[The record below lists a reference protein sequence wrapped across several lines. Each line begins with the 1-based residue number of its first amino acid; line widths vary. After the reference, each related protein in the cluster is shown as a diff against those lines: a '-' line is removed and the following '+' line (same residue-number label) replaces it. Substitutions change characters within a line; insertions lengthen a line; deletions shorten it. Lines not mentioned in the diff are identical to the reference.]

1 MSKIILPEFD
11 VCHNFVN
18 EIRCVFSQQF
28 GKFSMTHN
36 VLDTDF
42 TIFIEYNAWL
52 FNIDNIIM
60 YIQDSPCKSDLQ
72 TYHWKAH
79 RPII

>member
-1 MSKIILPEFD
+1 
-11 VCHNFVN
+11 
-18 EIRCVFSQQF
+18 
-28 GKFSMTHN
+28 MTHN

-52 FNIDNIIM
+52 FNIDNMIM